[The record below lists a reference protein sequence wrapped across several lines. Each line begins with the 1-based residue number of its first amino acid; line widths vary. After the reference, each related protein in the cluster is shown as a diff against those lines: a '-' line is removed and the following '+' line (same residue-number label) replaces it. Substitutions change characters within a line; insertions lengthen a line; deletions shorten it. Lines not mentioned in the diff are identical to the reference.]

1 MSISNRDGKKLYEGF
16 KSYAKMGG
24 GESSMIVRK
33 YVLKNHFQCAILSFT
48 KKYDTL
54 GVINQSGVG
63 IMLEKNIENYL
74 IKQLQGLKYI
84 YRYLT
89 TEKSEE
95 PIDLYAVN
103 KKLIE
108 IEKAI

>member
-1 MSISNRDGKKLYEGF
+1 
-16 KSYAKMGG
+16 MGG

-63 IMLEKNIENYL
+63 IMLEKI
-74 IKQLQGLKYI
+74 
-84 YRYLT
+84 
-89 TEKSEE
+89 
-95 PIDLYAVN
+95 
-103 KKLIE
+103 
-108 IEKAI
+108 